1 MNTDC
6 FNTPKSF
13 IRVHLCSSVVISFIL
28 LIDGRMNQV
37 FWIIW
42 INDYFTKMTGL
53 IILCPITKTDNGFPL
68 HLKLS
73 GYNTYGYVMIEHVK
87 SMDYNQRDVDYIE
100 TLRQDDLIEV
110 LSVLNACF

>member
-1 MNTDC
+1 MSYV
-6 FNTPKSF
+6 PKQGD
-13 IRVHLCSSVVISFIL
+13 ILWITLDPQLGHEQKGRRPGLVIS
-28 LIDGRMNQV
+28 
-37 FWIIW
+37 
-42 INDYFTKMTGL
+42 NDYFTKMTGL

>member
-1 MNTDC
+1 MLYV
-6 FNTPKSF
+6 PKQGD
-13 IRVHLCSSVVISFIL
+13 ILWITLDPQLGHEQKGRRPGLVIS
-28 LIDGRMNQV
+28 
-37 FWIIW
+37 
-42 INDYFTKMTGL
+42 NDYFTKMTGL